1 MGVSVYGCVRARVW
15 CMITCLLYPE
25 LNQSVSNQNPAK
37 GSTSWPRH
45 LQKILHWPCT
55 KFAKIL
61 GSWARSWAPGQDLGL
76 LGKILSSQQDR
87 GLMGKILASWARSW
101 PHGQDLEHLAQVSWP
116 RTFCWVKVG
125 HFCLLEVSHFGY
137 LEVSH
142 CVSASQR

>member
-1 MGVSVYGCVRARVW
+1 MCVGVSVYGCVRARVW

-45 LQKILHWPCT
+45 LQKILHWLCT

-61 GSWARSWAPGQDLGL
+61 GSWARSCPPS
-76 LGKILSSQQDR
+76 KIV
-87 GLMGKILASWARSW
+87 ASWARSW
-101 PHGQDLEHLAQVSWP
+101 PHGQDLEQLAQVSWP

-125 HFCLLEVSHFGY
+125 HFCLLEVSHF
-137 LEVSH
+137 
-142 CVSASQR
+142 VSATWR